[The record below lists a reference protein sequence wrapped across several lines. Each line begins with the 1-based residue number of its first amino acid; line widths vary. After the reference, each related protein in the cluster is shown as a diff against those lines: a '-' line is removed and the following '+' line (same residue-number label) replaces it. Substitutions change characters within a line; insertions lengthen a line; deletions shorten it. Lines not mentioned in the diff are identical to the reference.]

1 MNSALRHRS
10 GKDPEAVWQMTVP
23 GHVDLL
29 HAHFVRQAFPRHFHD
44 CFVVCVNER
53 GAHASWYRGNTVI
66 IPAGAITV
74 VSPGEVHTGCP
85 VPGFPWHYRAMYVD
99 AELLATLATEVGLP
113 AGTVP
118 SLPSLFVSDAS
129 LAGAFVRAHRRCE
142 NELDPLE
149 CEAQVAD
156 VLLRLLQRHAIGPRR
171 RAAPSSSS
179 QAVGRAMEFIQDCY
193 SERLTLDRLAEAA
206 GVSRYSVLRAF
217 RRDVGIPPYA
227 FVTQVRVDH
236 AKRLLREGVAVS
248 AVSQRV
254 GFADQS
260 HLTRHFKR
268 LMGVTPGAYAR
279 GARAV

>member
-1 MNSALRHRS
+1 
-10 GKDPEAVWQMTVP
+10 
-23 GHVDLL
+23 
-29 HAHFVRQAFPRHFHD
+29 
-44 CFVVCVNER
+44 
-53 GAHASWYRGNTVI
+53 
-66 IPAGAITV
+66 
-74 VSPGEVHTGCP
+74 
-85 VPGFPWHYRAMYVD
+85 
-99 AELLATLATEVGLP
+99 
-113 AGTVP
+113 
-118 SLPSLFVSDAS
+118 
-129 LAGAFVRAHRRCE
+129 
-142 NELDPLE
+142 
-149 CEAQVAD
+149 
-156 VLLRLLQRHAIGPRR
+156 
-171 RAAPSSSS
+171 
-179 QAVGRAMEFIQDCY
+179 MEFIQDCY

-206 GVSRYSVLRAF
+206 GVSRYAVLRAF

>member
-1 MNSALRHRS
+1 MKSPLRDRS
-10 GKDPEAVWQMTVP
+10 GKDQEAVWQMTGP
-23 GHVDLL
+23 GHVGLL
-29 HAHFVRQAFPRHFHD
+29 HAHYVRQVFPRHFHD
-44 CFVVCVNER
+44 SFVVCVNER
-53 GAHASWYRGNTVI
+53 GAHASWYRGSTVI
-66 IPAGAITV
+66 IPEGAITV
-74 VSPGEVHTGCP
+74 VSPGEVHTGRP
-85 VPGFPWHYRAMYVD
+85 VPGLPWHYRAMYVD

-113 AGTVP
+113 AGTMP
-118 SLPSLFVSDAS
+118 SLPSLFVSDAR

-142 NELDPLE
+142 SESDPLE
-149 CEAQVAD
+149 CEAHVAD
-156 VLLRLLQRHAIGPRR
+156 VLLTLLQRHAIGPRR
-171 RAAPSSSS
+171 NAGPSYSS

-227 FVTQVRVDH
+227 FVTQVRVEH
-236 AKRLLREGVAVS
+236 AKRLLREGVAIS

-279 GARAV
+279 GVRAV